1 MKYVLAVI
9 VIILLCGCVGENG
22 VKIICDESFKCPL
35 EAIESN
41 GMNVKEEMAQSFSC
55 ITRAGEQDIVIVSDY
70 NLITLLYPDKTNY
83 YIKFAA
89 DSIVIAYSKSLN
101 EKWYEMEDVKIGI
114 MNPNTSACGYQ
125 TLMVLKLAEN
135 YYGDDSILY
144 NFICKNTKI
153 KDEGTII
160 VPETLEVNEKV
171 TVETSFSDL
180 INDLEEVDCIFVYRS
195 IAEEKNLKF
204 LELPDQINLGNAR
217 YRIMYNDVKV
227 TLFGNVT
234 IAGNPIVYGLSLLST
249 KAEAIRLVEFIL
261 SSRGKEILEESD
273 LIPLN
278 PPLTDNINN
287 VPHSLRDYLEEEG
300 PAVSKPV

>member
-9 VIILLCGCVGENG
+9 VIILSCGCVGESG

-41 GMNVKEEMAQSFSC
+41 GMNVKEEITQSFSC

-70 NLITLLYPDKTNY
+70 NLITLLYPEKTNY

-153 KDEGTII
+153 KDEETII

-180 INDLEEVDCIFVYRS
+180 IDDLEEVDCIFVYKS
-195 IAEEKNLKF
+195 MAERENLKF

-234 IAGNPIVYGLSLLST
+234 IAGNPIVYGLALLST

-261 SSRGKEILEESD
+261 SSRGKEILEESG

>member
-35 EAIESN
+35 EAIESK

-70 NLITLLYPDKTNY
+70 NLITLLYPEKTNY

-153 KDEGTII
+153 KDEETII

-234 IAGNPIVYGLSLLST
+234 IAGNPIIYGLSLLST

-261 SSRGKEILEESD
+261 SSRGKEILEESG

-287 VPHSLRDYLEEEG
+287 VPHSLRDYLEEEV

>member
-9 VIILLCGCVGENG
+9 VIILLCGCVGESG

-41 GMNVKEEMAQSFSC
+41 GMNVKKEMAQSFSC

-70 NLITLLYPDKTNY
+70 NLITLLYPEKTNY

-153 KDEGTII
+153 KDEETII
-160 VPETLEVNEKV
+160 VPETLEVNENV

-180 INDLEEVDCIFVYRS
+180 IDDLEEVDCIFVYRS

-234 IAGNPIVYGLSLLST
+234 IAGNPIIYGLSLLST

-261 SSRGKEILEESD
+261 SSRGKEILEESG

-278 PPLTDNINN
+278 LPLTDNINN